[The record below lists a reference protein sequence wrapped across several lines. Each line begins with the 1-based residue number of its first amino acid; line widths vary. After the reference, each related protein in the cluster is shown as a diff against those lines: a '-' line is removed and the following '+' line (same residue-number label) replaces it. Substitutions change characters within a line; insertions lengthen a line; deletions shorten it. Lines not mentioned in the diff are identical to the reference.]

1 MGYAD
6 RVKDTTTTTGTGNV
20 TLSGTPPTGYQAF
33 ATPFAVN
40 DPIEYTIAGGAE
52 WEVGIGYLS
61 GSTTLVRDR
70 VLRSSNSD
78 ALVNFSA
85 GTKDVFCTLPAD
97 EIADAGVVAATAARF
112 VSV

>member
-33 ATPFAVN
+33 GTPFAVN
-40 DPIEYTIAGGAE
+40 DPIDYCIAGGAE
-52 WEVGIGYLS
+52 WEVGVGYLS
-61 GSTTLVRDR
+61 ASTTLVRDR

-85 GTKDVFCTLPAD
+85 GTKDVFCTLAAD
-97 EIADAGVVAATAARF
+97 DIADAGVVAATANALIF
-112 VSV
+112 F